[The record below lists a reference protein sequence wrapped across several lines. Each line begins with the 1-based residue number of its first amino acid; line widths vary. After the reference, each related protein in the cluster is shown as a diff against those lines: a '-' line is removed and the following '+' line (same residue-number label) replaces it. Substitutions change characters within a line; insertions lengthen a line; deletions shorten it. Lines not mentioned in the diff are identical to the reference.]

1 MNYEVKRAI
10 LDKIK
15 EYSTICIFRHIRND
29 GDCVGATKG
38 MKALLQE
45 SFPEKKILLING
57 RGFNWSE
64 PDHFRVVYLPRVEVL
79 EDAMGKLA
87 NFLSYYHQT

>member
-1 MNYEVKRAI
+1 MKKFGIVDDVQFA
-10 LDKIK
+10 LD
-15 EYSTICIFRHIRND
+15 
-29 GDCVGATKG
+29 
-38 MKALLQE
+38 LLR
-45 SFPEKKILLING
+45 EKKILLING

-87 NFLSYYHQT
+87 DFLSGYRQT